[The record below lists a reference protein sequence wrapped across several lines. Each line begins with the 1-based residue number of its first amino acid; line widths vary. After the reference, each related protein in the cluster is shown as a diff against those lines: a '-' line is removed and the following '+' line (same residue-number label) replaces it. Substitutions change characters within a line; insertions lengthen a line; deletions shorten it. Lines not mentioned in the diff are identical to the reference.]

1 MNIRGGA
8 ATMEIKY
15 IEKGKKGETCADCVI
30 FQADKDDPKIGR
42 CFSQQV
48 NAEGSC
54 NYFQA
59 KE

>member
-1 MNIRGGA
+1 
-8 ATMEIKY
+8 MEIKY